1 MIALGQSLLIINRYV
16 TINIRGSLI
25 ALRYA
30 IVLVRYLLWIQ
41 PTNDRVRVECKS
53 DLTVLVR
60 SFRIKGTDQK
70 RMVMSKEHYFAE
82 IANFCPIEN
91 PSEEEVT
98 QYIKKLG
105 GIDVTI
111 SEQDV
116 VLWASDIRWEVP

>member
-1 MIALGQSLLIINRYV
+1 M
-16 TINIRGSLI
+16 
-25 ALRYA
+25 
-30 IVLVRYLLWIQ
+30 RYLLWIQ